1 MSIIE
6 FTTLTGREKARVLLG
21 SSIKGVFAEI
31 YLDELAR
38 VLDTAMKLKP
48 NLDFHVLVEI
58 FLNPTILHEII
69 TALNNIRSL
78 TAFSN
83 GLGRNCKAN

>member
-6 FTTLTGREKARVLLG
+6 FTTLTGREKNRVLLG

-58 FLNPTILHEII
+58 YLNPTILHEILHYYGAEQHSF
-69 TALNNIRSL
+69 TDRVLKWLREEL
-78 TAFSN
+78 
-83 GLGRNCKAN
+83 